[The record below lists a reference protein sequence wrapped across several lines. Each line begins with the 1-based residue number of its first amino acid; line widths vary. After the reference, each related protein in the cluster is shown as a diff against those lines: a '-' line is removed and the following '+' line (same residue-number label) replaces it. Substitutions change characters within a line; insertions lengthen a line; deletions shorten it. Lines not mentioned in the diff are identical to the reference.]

1 MTTGQPRLPRRAVLG
16 GLATALAGAPATGQS
31 TPAPDLVLHNGR
43 IATLDRARPRVAAAA
58 VRGGEILAL
67 GEDRDVVPLAGP
79 ETRVV
84 DLRGRAAIPGLNDSH
99 THPIR
104 GGLHYNMELRW
115 DGVRSLADGMRMLPR
130 AGRAHAAAAV
140 GAGGRRLHR
149 APVRRKA
156 LPSLDELNAA
166 APDTPVF
173 ILRLYDRALLN
184 RAALRAVGYTR
195 DTPAPPGSRSSGT
208 RAASP
213 LASSWPSPTPSSS
226 TTPSTPAR
234 SCRPNTRRTR
244 RATSCAS

>member
-1 MTTGQPRLPRRAVLG
+1 MTTGQPRLSRRAVLG
-16 GLATALAGAPATGQS
+16 GLATALAGGPATGQS

-115 DGVRSLADGMRMLPR
+115 DGVRSLADGMRMLREQVAREPR
-130 AGRAHAAAAV
+130 RVLVEIACRTGLQEAV
-140 GAGGRRLHR
+140 E
-149 APVRRKA
+149 P
-156 LPSLDELNAA
+156 LPN
-166 APDTPVF
+166 
-173 ILRLYDRALLN
+173 
-184 RAALRAVGYTR
+184 
-195 DTPAPPGSRSSGT
+195 
-208 RAASP
+208 
-213 LASSWPSPTPSSS
+213 
-226 TTPSTPAR
+226 
-234 SCRPNTRRTR
+234 R
-244 RATSCAS
+244 RAMTHR